1 MQKKINCPVCNTEEV
16 EDIVLLKDYPI
27 SNLELSLDKEF
38 ASKAKTYDMNI
49 VICKNCSHIYNNIP
63 VSLEYNQKNTTY
75 FTTDKQKKYIQNLVK
90 ELIIKYNIKSNKILE
105 IGSGDGLFLKEIVKY
120 DNNGIGYEPS
130 YLDKYEEDNL
140 KIINNY
146 FNPLDNLDKDIDYI
160 AIRHVLEHFE
170 NPNKFLKDIINQI
183 IKNDLSI
190 KFIIEVPNIK
200 PTLNQQRIND
210 FIHEHISHF
219 SKYSLKYLLTTLN
232 LDILDMYTMNNEENL
247 VAICKLNQEYISKLQ
262 SIDLISNN
270 FNNSIKQLQN
280 DYQEIVK
287 NNKSICIW
295 GAEGR
300 GAGFIKIIKEQLKGD
315 ELVIDSDER
324 KWDKYIPS
332 MALKIVSFKELIDKV
347 VDVII
352 ITTSLGKNNILKEI
366 KENNIQPIYIYIITE
381 HGLQRI

>member
-1 MQKKINCPVCNTEEV
+1 M
-16 EDIVLLKDYPI
+16 
-27 SNLELSLDKEF
+27 
-38 ASKAKTYDMNI
+38 
-49 VICKNCSHIYNNIP
+49 
-63 VSLEYNQKNTTY
+63 
-75 FTTDKQKKYIQNLVK
+75 
-90 ELIIKYNIKSNKILE
+90 
-105 IGSGDGLFLKEIVKY
+105 FLKEIVKY

-130 YLDKYEEDNL
+130 YLDEYEEDNL
-140 KIINNY
+140 KILNSY

-183 IKNDLSI
+183 IKNNLSI
-190 KFIIEVPNIK
+190 KFIIEVPNIE
-200 PTLNQQRIND
+200 PTLNQRRIND

-219 SKYSLKYLLTTLN
+219 SKHSLKYLLTTLN
-232 LDILDMYTMNNEENL
+232 LDILDIYTTDNEENL
-247 VAICKLNQEYISKLQ
+247 VAICELNQEYISKLQ

-332 MALKIVSFKELIDKV
+332 MALKIISFKELIDKV

-352 ITTSLGKNNILKEI
+352 ITTAIGKDNILREI
-366 KENNIQPIYIYIITE
+366 KENNIISHQIYIISE
-381 HGLQRI
+381 DGLQRI